1 MPIWLR
7 NFTFKKM
14 KEYYDNQNSNQES
27 EKSWLNK
34 DVPNAPYQKIQAPDF
49 FKDLKGKGNYK

>member
-14 KEYYDNQNSNQES
+14 KEYYDNQNSNQEN
-27 EKSWLNK
+27 EKSWLSK
-34 DVPNAPYQKIQAPDF
+34 DTPNQHQKVQAPDF
-49 FKDLKGKGNYK
+49 FKNLKGKGNYK

>member
-14 KEYYDNQNSNQES
+14 REYYEQQNSNQDS
-27 EKSWLNK
+27 EKSWLRK
-34 DVPNAPYQKIQAPDF
+34 DVPNSPYQKVQPPDF
-49 FKDLKGKGNYK
+49 FKHLKGKGNYK